1 MMRWRRWS
9 WSIRS
14 RRGRN
19 GSVVTWSKVSLYKE
33 GSSRRVVVVIA
44 SWRKPWPGAMVMIAF
59 SKAVGASVEKVTG
72 TAFEIL

>member
-9 WSIRS
+9 WSIRA
-14 RRGRN
+14 RRSRN
-19 GSVVTWSKVSLYKE
+19 GSVVAWSKVSLYKE

-44 SWRKPWPGAMVMIAF
+44 SWRKPWPGTMVMIAF
-59 SKAVGASVEKVTG
+59 SKTVGASVEKVTG